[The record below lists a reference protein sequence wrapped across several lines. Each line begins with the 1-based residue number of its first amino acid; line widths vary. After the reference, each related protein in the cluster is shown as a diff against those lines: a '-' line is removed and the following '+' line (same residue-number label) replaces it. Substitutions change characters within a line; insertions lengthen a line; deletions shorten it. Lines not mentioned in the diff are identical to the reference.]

1 MSHVRICIPPEI
13 NILTLFQFS
22 RLWVYG
28 GMLIN
33 PLGDPVQ
40 DVFVLTMPSF
50 MFVPKTP
57 NSGGFCRNLES

>member
-1 MSHVRICIPPEI
+1 MSHARICIPSGI

-50 MFVPKTP
+50 MFVPKKQ
-57 NSGGFCRNLES
+57 NSREFPVAI